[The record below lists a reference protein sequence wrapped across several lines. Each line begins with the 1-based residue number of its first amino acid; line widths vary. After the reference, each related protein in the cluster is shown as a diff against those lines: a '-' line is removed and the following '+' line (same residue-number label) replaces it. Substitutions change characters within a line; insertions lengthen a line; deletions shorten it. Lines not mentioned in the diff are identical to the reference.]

1 MTKKISLTT
10 VVVAAL
16 ISGLIIGVSA
26 GVVQDRWFGDE
37 DQETSITAGQFAAPG
52 GFQGGVNINP
62 GDFIDLANAEGG
74 GAALESFI
82 GSQFGA
88 GGPDPD
94 FLRERLSG
102 FGMQIPEGAT
112 TAEML
117 EMLATAAES
126 IFPAPVE

>member
-1 MTKKISLTT
+1 MSLKTILT
-10 VVVAAL
+10 SAVVT
-16 ISGLIIGVSA
+16 GLVVGA
-26 GVVQDRWFGDE
+26 GGGFAQDRWFGDE
-37 DQETSITAGQFAAPG
+37 DSSAPVTAGQFTAPDGFPG
-52 GFQGGVNINP
+52 GANINP
-62 GDFIDLANAEGG
+62 GDFIDLAEAEGG

-102 FGMQIPEGAT
+102 FGMQVPEGAT

-126 IFPAPVE
+126 IFPAPGE

>member
-1 MTKKISLTT
+1 MIKISMRT
-10 VVVAAL
+10 VLVAAV
-16 ISGLIIGVSA
+16 ISGLVVGVSA
-26 GVVQDRWFGDE
+26 GFAQDRWFGDE
-37 DQETSITAGQFAAPG
+37 DSSAPVTAGQFTAPD
-52 GFQGGVNINP
+52 GFPGGVNINP

-102 FGMQIPEGAT
+102 FGMQVPEGAT

-126 IFPAPVE
+126 IFPAPGE